1 MNPLFRQCSPAASD
15 LLLGAPD
22 GHQVHGL
29 AHRHVR
35 HQARQPPH
43 VGHQPPHLPRDH
55 PLLLRPLRPHRVQEL
70 SRRGRGQEAIR
81 LISIST
87 WARKICMML

>member
-1 MNPLFRQCSPAASD
+1 MTLPFRQCSPAAGD

-22 GHQVHGL
+22 DHQVHGL

-43 VGHQPPHLPRDH
+43 VGDQPPHHNRDT

-70 SRRGRGQEAIR
+70 SRRGRGQEAIK

-87 WARKICMML
+87 WAREMCMML